1 MAVFTAVGF
10 DVAAP
15 VLPVAPEL
23 PEMATGDD
31 VAIALAPPVCP
42 VLVELD
48 WALAAPELP
57 ERATGLAVTRA
68 PPPEPPLAELTDT
81 LDPPLAE
88 PPPVLVAAPPAP
100 EVPVA
105 VPPPPPLPPTAV
117 TVTEFDAL
125 PVLPEPALEL
135 LEAPELATALDEPTA
150 VAAPVF
156 PELPELPDVAWA
168 PAVADPKRRKAST
181 LNAPATSERQ
191 TLVMDREFES
201 FMFFTS
207 SRSPGRWAHAG
218 SIRSGALRSEAGKV
232 TKMRGRTWR
241 TER

>member
-1 MAVFTAVGF
+1 M
-10 DVAAP
+10 
-15 VLPVAPEL
+15 
-23 PEMATGDD
+23 
-31 VAIALAPPVCP
+31 
-42 VLVELD
+42 
-48 WALAAPELP
+48 
-57 ERATGLAVTRA
+57 
-68 PPPEPPLAELTDT
+68 AELTDT

-191 TLVMDREFES
+191 SLVMDREFES

-218 SIRSGALRSEAGKV
+218 AIGQVPSVSRRKGNERCEEGPGARNVSNAPGISKPLPPSSP
-232 TKMRGRTWR
+232 
-241 TER
+241 